1 MRKLIALA
9 LVVGGLGL
17 TAQPV
22 AAADKDCAD
31 FRSQAA
37 AQKFFKKHGGP
48 RKDPHRLDGD
58 NDGIACES
66 LP

>member
-9 LVVGGLGL
+9 LVLAGLGVA
-17 TAQPV
+17 AQPV
-22 AAADKDCAD
+22 AAADKDCSD

-48 RKDPHRLDGD
+48 KKDPHRLDGD
-58 NDGIACES
+58 NDGVACES
-66 LP
+66 LS